1 MARPKKAD
9 TATGSFF
16 EEDYLVRTLG
26 QIAHDPEV
34 ALTELVA
41 NAWDA
46 GASLVDITVPAV
58 RETALVVQDDGHGM
72 SAAQFRGRWMRLG
85 YDRIKHQ
92 GVQVEFPPSRSEW
105 RRKAYGRN
113 GVGRHGLLCFA
124 DQYEVETWRE
134 GKGAGFEIGTQ
145 SSETPFKITSEK
157 AFIRQGSGT
166 RWGKHWRNRGACRTK
181 RSSAD
186 GCGRAGRAGSFS

>member
-9 TATGSFF
+9 TSTGSFF

-26 QIAHDPEV
+26 RIAHDPEV

-46 GASLVDITVPAV
+46 GASLVDITVPSV

-72 SAAQFRGRWMRLG
+72 SAAQFRDRWMRLG

-92 GVQVEFPPSRSEW
+92 GVQVEFPTERADW

-113 GVGRHGLLCFA
+113 GVGRHGLHATRAPGALRGPCWPPALRTRKTPEPENQIPGRGPFHS
-124 DQYEVETWRE
+124 VRE
-134 GKGAGFEIGTQ
+134 GGLELI
-145 SSETPFKITSEK
+145 STPSRRESRYDVLPHKVNDL
-157 AFIRQGSGT
+157 Q
-166 RWGKHWRNRGACRTK
+166 HVN
-181 RSSAD
+181 
-186 GCGRAGRAGSFS
+186 CG

>member
-1 MARPKKAD
+1 MARAKSVAD
-9 TATGSFF
+9 TSTGSFF
-16 EEDYLVRTLG
+16 EDDYLIRTLG

-46 GASLVDITVPAV
+46 GASLVDITVPGL
-58 RETALVVQDDGHGM
+58 RDTALVVQDDGHGM
-72 SAAQFRGRWMRLG
+72 SALQFKGRWMRLG

-92 GVQVEFPPSRSEW
+92 GVQVEFPPDRVAW
-105 RRKAYGRN
+105 HRRAYGRN

-124 DQYEVETWRE
+124 DRYAVETWRD

-145 SSETPFKITSEK
+145 SSQTPFWIMEERSFLRPGRY
-157 AFIRQGSGT
+157 AVSSG
-166 RWGKHWRNRGACRTK
+166 
-181 RSSAD
+181 
-186 GCGRAGRAGSFS
+186 GRASSS

>member
-9 TATGSFF
+9 TSTGSFF

-26 QIAHDPEV
+26 RIAHDPEV

-46 GASLVDITVPAV
+46 GASLVDITVPGV

-72 SAAQFRGRWMRLG
+72 SAAQFKGRWMRLG

-92 GVQVEFPPSRSEW
+92 GVQVEFPPERADW

-124 DQYEVETWRE
+124 DHYEVETWRE

-145 SSETPFKITSEK
+145 SSETPFKIMKETTFLRS
-157 AFIRQGSGT
+157 SHGT
-166 RWGKHWRNRGACRTK
+166 RL
-181 RSSAD
+181 
-186 GCGRAGRAGSFS
+186 